1 MEFSYGEGIIFLLTL
16 VTWAQKHPSA
26 RLYLLLSLAWLIGR
40 NVDFLIIGELS
51 WHINYARIAVI
62 LVFWLWAWRKADGYI
77 SALILTL
84 SSLLLLDLFLVN
96 EPGILIHENWIFA
109 GLSFAV
115 AWLTTGSYW
124 GMAAAAAGS
133 VLINQG
139 LIIFFFGGIVS
150 HESIPDAF
158 IWNIGVAALTL
169 LGVIRF
175 VRLGGVEHFN

>member
-1 MEFSYGEGIIFLLTL
+1 LAFPYGEGIIFLLTL
-16 VTWAQKHPSA
+16 VTWAQKHPSV

-40 NVDFLIIGELS
+40 IIDFLIIGEGS
-51 WHINYARIAVI
+51 WHINYARLAVI
-62 LVFWLWAWRKADGYI
+62 LVFWLWSWHKAERCI

-84 SSLLLLDLFLVN
+84 LSLLLLDLFLVN
-96 EPGILIHENWIFA
+96 EPGILSYEKWIYA
-109 GLSFAV
+109 GLSLVV

-139 LIIFFFGGIVS
+139 LIMFFFGGIVS
-150 HESIPDAF
+150 HVSLPDAF
-158 IWNIGVAALTL
+158 IWNTGVAALAL

-175 VRLGGVEHFN
+175 VKQGGVKYFY